1 MVWTGLYYIL
11 DSGDFGLAKM
21 LTSDDLASSVS
32 SMAYRMTFNF
42 ILIHLLNLITMC
54 FCSFCRLWGL
64 PVICALSFL
73 LIYHMVPSQIS
84 GL

>member
-1 MVWTGLYYIL
+1 MNRFLYYIL

-32 SMAYRMTFNF
+32 SIVYRMTF
-42 ILIHLLNLITMC
+42 IYVLIHLLNLIIVC
-54 FCSFCRLWGL
+54 FCSCCRLWGL
-64 PVICALSFL
+64 PVTCAPSFL
-73 LIYHMVPSQIS
+73 LIYHTVPSQIS